1 MRGRL
6 HSRLRW
12 PDADPGLDG
21 RAPRS
26 RVITVMGHRL
36 PRHGVRMAVIWLVLT
51 AITVPLVVF
60 VLGPHLPPGR
70 MTAEA
75 GAQTDANIV
84 LTALLVPILL
94 LVVVVFG
101 YSLIAFRQR
110 SALIE
115 DGPPLRGHA
124 PTQTTWL
131 LLTSAVVIAL
141 AIWGSYTLVQSAR
154 GAGGGQGPSPSD

>member
-70 MTAEA
+70 MTTEA

-84 LTALLVPILL
+84 MTALVAPVVLL
-94 LVVVVFG
+94 IWIYFAYSLVV
-101 YSLIAFRQR
+101 FR
-110 SALIE
+110 
-115 DGPPLRGHA
+115 
-124 PTQTTWL
+124 
-131 LLTSAVVIAL
+131 
-141 AIWGSYTLVQSAR
+141 AR
-154 GAGGGQGPSPSD
+154 G